1 MLMTKKAKIKLVYM
15 KDQEILNHIVVYN
28 VKKGYLCKIMFEDGI
43 IHFKHKKLQMHIQ
56 MSSSE
61 TE

>member
-1 MLMTKKAKIKLVYM
+1 M